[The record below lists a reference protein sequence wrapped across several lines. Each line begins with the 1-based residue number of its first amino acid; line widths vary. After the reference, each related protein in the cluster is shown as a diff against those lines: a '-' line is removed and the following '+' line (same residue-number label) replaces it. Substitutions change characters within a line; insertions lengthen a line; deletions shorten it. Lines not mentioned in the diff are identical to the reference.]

1 MNYVIYITAA
11 VAIGAAISLQPPIN
25 ATMARSL
32 GSPLLAASISV
43 SISFVFVFVLWSSW
57 GKGAGEISQIKALPW
72 WVILGGILGVIFV
85 AGSIVLA
92 PVLGVAL
99 FFACVVAGQLLGST
113 IIDQL
118 GAFGLAV
125 KPINT
130 MKLVGLGLVLIGSV
144 LVQNSG
150 S

>member
-1 MNYVIYITAA
+1 MNNVIYIAAA

-25 ATMARSL
+25 ATMARGL
-32 GSPLLAASISV
+32 GSPLLTASISV
-43 SISFVFVFVLWSSW
+43 SISLVFVVVLWLSW
-57 GKGAGEISQIKALPW
+57 GKGGGEISQIKVLPW

-85 AGSIVLA
+85 AGSIVVT

-99 FFACVVAGQLLGST
+99 FFVCVVAGQLLGST
-113 IIDQL
+113 IIDQI

-130 MKLVGLGLVLIGSV
+130 MKLVGLGLVLIGAA

>member
-1 MNYVIYITAA
+1 MNNVIYIAAA

-25 ATMARSL
+25 ATMARGL
-32 GSPLLAASISV
+32 GSPLLTASISV
-43 SISFVFVFVLWSSW
+43 SISLVFVVVLWLSW

-72 WVILGGILGVIFV
+72 WVIFGGVLGVIFV
-85 AGSIVLA
+85 AGSIVVA

-99 FFACVVAGQLLGST
+99 FFVCVVAGQLLGST

-118 GAFGLAV
+118 GAFGLTV

-130 MKLVGLGLVLIGSV
+130 MKLVGLGLVLIGAA